1 MRRIKKCK
9 LDICILNNAERTG
22 VTQIGTIEGNTNTV
36 FSILKFHLRRMNV
49 EYTDRKS
56 ISEWTTETLH
66 NFNKYG
72 TYMDKLVKEV
82 HFATGEKTTF
92 IISVG
97 YKAMKLRVPKDAMN
111 EHGELIS
118 EKRFK

>member
-22 VTQIGTIEGNTNTV
+22 VTQIGTVEGNTNTV
-36 FSILKFHLRRMNV
+36 FSILKFHLKRMDV

-56 ISEWTTETLH
+56 ISEWATETLH

-92 IISVG
+92 IVG

>member
-22 VTQIGTIEGNTNTV
+22 ITQIGIIEGNTNTV
-36 FSILKFHLRRMNV
+36 FSILKFHLKRMNI
-49 EYTDRKS
+49 EYTDRRL
-56 ISEWTTETLH
+56 ISQWATETLH

-118 EKRFK
+118 EKRSK